1 MGYRAIRKPY
11 KKKPKQQEIEKL
23 LSIYAAIGKAAKEQA
38 AAQQKPPPNKT

>member
-1 MGYRAIRKPY
+1 MKKAY

-38 AAQQKPPPNKT
+38 AAPQKPPPNKT